1 MLNQV
6 LKVSSRTFQQSVEVL
21 LESVTFLDFRL
32 SQGSVAIYCRWG
44 GNLCD
49 VYIKNFLTN
58 HLVKLEIGL
67 HLQNWHGISKCTVF
81 IGPPCTIP
89 AITTNLQNQH
99 KTAWNDAFQIQTE
112 IYHSHRMRQLCHIFS
127 LLRQKRAAFWSARI
141 NADQHQPSRLWR
153 SFDELLGRGRAP
165 VVTDISTS
173 VLHDFFDDKLAGA
186 GRHC

>member
-21 LESVTFLDFRL
+21 LKSVTFLDFRL

-127 LLRQKRAAFWSARI
+127 LCYARSALLFGRQGSMLTSTSPADFGGPLMSCSVVDVRPSSLTSAR
-141 NADQHQPSRLWR
+141 QSC
-153 SFDELLGRGRAP
+153 
-165 VVTDISTS
+165 TTS
-173 VLHDFFDDKLAGA
+173 SMTS
-186 GRHC
+186 